1 MHSLD
6 ELVSVLDRLIARIDE
21 LEARVRVLEQRPS
34 DAPVHDQAVARA
46 MPAVSSGSSRPAA
59 AASAPAP
66 VLHPEHPIEQ
76 LLSEPGEGIAAV
88 VGKVFL
94 GVAGA
99 YVLRALAESGAVP
112 QLAIVGVALAY
123 AGMWLVWAARV
134 PANAR
139 FAGAAYA
146 ATSAFIGSPMLWE
159 LTLRFKV
166 LPDAVTALLL
176 VAFVAAASTLGWKR
190 NLTTITW
197 VAAFAAAI
205 TSLGLLVAT
214 RDPAPFALALIAV
227 ALSTEVAACF
237 GRCMNLRAIV
247 ATALNLALVIV
258 IVIYTAE
265 QGVPPEYKPI
275 SQGLLLALVAA
286 PLIIYGAATAIWS
299 VVLLCRLSVLQI
311 IQTVIAFLIGLF
323 GLMRVTHAA
332 WAPALG
338 VFCLAAA
345 AGCYIAAFSRFYHPQ
360 HKREYHVFSAWAA
373 ALFLGGSW
381 LLLSAQVLALVL
393 SIAAVCAAWAGVRWR
408 RVTLDFHSILYLTA
422 GVVASGLLMYAAN
435 ALLAGLP
442 PRPSPIVVLAAG
454 LVIVCYAIAWRV
466 RGEEWQHRLIRLMF
480 ATQAILVLAAF
491 AVFGIILLI
500 WAGTPPNAA
509 RLAVTRTLVICAV
522 ALALGVAGSRR
533 NKVELVWTAYGAMAL
548 CTLKLLFEDLRN
560 GSTASLAV
568 SLFLYGM
575 VWLLLPRMVRARAQ
589 KTA

>member
-6 ELVSVLDRLIARIDE
+6 ELVSVLDRLITRIDE

-34 DAPVHDQAVARA
+34 NALSQDRAPIRTNL
-46 MPAVSSGSSRPAA
+46 PLSGNVPKGAA
-59 AASAPAP
+59 TAPAP
-66 VLHPEHPIEQ
+66 ALDPEHPIEQ
-76 LLSEPGEGIAAV
+76 LLSQPGESLAAI

-99 YVLRALAESGAVP
+99 YVLRALAESSVVP
-112 QLAIVGVALAY
+112 QLAIVCVALAY
-123 AGMWLVWAARV
+123 AGMWLFWAARV

-176 VAFVAAASTLGWKR
+176 VAFVATASALGWKR
-190 NLTTITW
+190 NLTAISW
-197 VAAFAAAI
+197 VAAFAAAL
-205 TSLGLLVAT
+205 TSLGLLIAT

-227 ALSTEVAACF
+227 ALLTEIAVCF

-247 ATALNLALVIV
+247 AAAVDLALATV
-258 IVIYTAE
+258 IVIYTAD

-275 SQGLLLALVAA
+275 SHGLLLALIAA
-286 PLIIYGAATAIWS
+286 PLIIYGAATALWS
-299 VVLLCRLSVLQI
+299 VVLLRRLSVLQI
-311 IQTVIAFLIGLF
+311 IQTVIAFFIGIF
-323 GLMRVTHAA
+323 GLMRITHAA

-345 AGCYIAAFSRFYHPQ
+345 AGCYAAAFARFNEPR

-373 ALFLGGSW
+373 ALFLAGNW
-381 LLLSAQVLALVL
+381 LIFSSQAVALVL
-393 SIAAVCAAWAGVRWR
+393 SIAAVCAAWAGVRWGR
-408 RVTLDFHSILYLTA
+408 DTLAFHSILCLSA
-422 GVVASGLLMYAAN
+422 GAIASGLLTYSTN
-435 ALLAGLP
+435 ALLAGVP
-442 PRPSPIVVLAAG
+442 ARPSQIVTITAALA
-454 LVIVCYAIAWRV
+454 IVCYAVAWRL
-466 RGEEWQHRLIRLMF
+466 RGGQWQHRLLRLLF
-480 ATQAILVLAAF
+480 NAQAILAASAF

-500 WAGTPPNAA
+500 WAGAPPNAA
-509 RLAVTRTLVICAV
+509 RLAVVRTLVICVV
-522 ALALGVAGSRR
+522 ALALGVVGSRR

-560 GSTASLAV
+560 GSTGSLAV

-575 VWLLLPRMVRARAQ
+575 VWLLLPRLVRARAQ
-589 KTA
+589 KST